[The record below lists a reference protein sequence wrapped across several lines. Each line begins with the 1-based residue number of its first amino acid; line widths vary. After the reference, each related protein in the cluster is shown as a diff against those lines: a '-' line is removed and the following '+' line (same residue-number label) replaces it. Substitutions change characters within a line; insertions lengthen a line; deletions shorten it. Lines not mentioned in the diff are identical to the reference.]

1 MPSLRRVRP
10 IVLVTLTLLG
20 TLLPAASGVQ
30 AAGPILV
37 TTTTDEF
44 NPGAGDTGCS
54 LREAVQAAN
63 TDAAFGG
70 CPAGSGADQ
79 ILLPAGT
86 YAIAPGHDFFPPLNS
101 VGDFDVD
108 GGLTVVGQGH
118 PTIRGSGDERIFE
131 LTLGDALTLR
141 GVNLTG
147 GSSNM
152 GGAIRVDSGTLSLV
166 DVVVDSNAVTSG
178 FGSSGGGIWAGGT
191 GPTVSIAG
199 SRITGNTAKNTGVS
213 YVATGGGIFMGAG
226 TLTITDSLISGNSAA
241 NDGGGID
248 AVAGTTLTLTN
259 STIAS
264 NTGKNGDGLFNAGT
278 ATIRNSTITD
288 NGNNVVGGQGGGIYN
303 SGTATLESVTIGAN
317 RASNG
322 GGDGGDIYNS
332 GSMSARNTL
341 VDEALTSGN
350 CGGTL
355 PTSNGHNLDYGIFS
369 FEPCFGP
376 GGGNVNGVDPKLG
389 PLQDNGGP
397 TPTRALGSGSGA
409 IDKGITVVATPT
421 DQRGVPRPFGAAP
434 DIGAYERASCG
445 GVLVN
450 IVGTAGNDALAGT
463 SGPDGILGLAG
474 NDVINGLDGNDG
486 ICGGAGND
494 VLNGGPG
501 DDFIDGGA
509 GNDTLVP
516 GLGLDRL
523 IGGSG
528 IDTVSYAASATGV
541 AVDLRLPNGVATGQ
555 GRDTI
560 SGVENVIGSAHA
572 DVIRGSA
579 ANNWLILGA
588 GNDRGYGYGGNDRI
602 DGGPGNDILYG
613 LTGNDALYGNAGNDY
628 LNGGLGRDLCRQNAG
643 SGRRISC
650 ER

>member
-1 MPSLRRVRP
+1 MPALRRVRP
-10 IVLVTLTLLG
+10 IVLVTVALLA
-20 TLLPAASGVQ
+20 TLLPAGSAS

-37 TTTTDEF
+37 TTTADEF
-44 NPGAGDTGCS
+44 GTGTECS
-54 LREAVQAAN
+54 LREAVYSAN
-63 TDAAFGG
+63 TDTAFGG

-79 ILLPAGT
+79 INLPAGT
-86 YAIAPGHDFFPPLNS
+86 YGILAGPDTVPNVAG
-101 VGDFDVD
+101 GDFDVD
-108 GGLTVVGQGH
+108 GALTIVGQGR
-118 PTIRGSGDERIFE
+118 PTINGNSKDRIFE
-131 LTLGDALTLR
+131 LTAGDSLTLR
-141 GVNLTG
+141 GLTLTG
-147 GSSNM
+147 GLSYR
-152 GGAIRVDSGTLSLV
+152 GGAILVASGTLSLV
-166 DVVVDSNAVTSG
+166 DVVVDSNAATSAV
-178 FGSSGGGIWAGGT
+178 GSRGGGIWAGGT
-191 GPTVSIAG
+191 GTAVSIVG
-199 SRITGNTAKNTGVS
+199 SRITGNTASSTGVG
-213 YVATGGGIFMGAG
+213 YVAEGGGLYAGAG
-226 TLTITDSLISGNSAA
+226 TWSITDS
-241 NDGGGID
+241 
-248 AVAGTTLTLTN
+248 V
-259 STIAS
+259 IAS
-264 NTGKNGDGLFNAGT
+264 NVAKDGDGLWNAGT
-278 ATIRNSTITD
+278 VTIRNSTFTD
-288 NGNNVVGGQGGGIYN
+288 NGNNVIGGQGGGIYN
-303 SGTATLESVTIGAN
+303 TTSGTVTLESVTIGAN

-322 GGDGGDIYNS
+322 GGDGGNIYNT

-350 CGGTL
+350 CGGIL
-355 PTSNGHNLDYGIFS
+355 PTSNGHNLDYS
-369 FEPCFGP
+369 FNSAEPCFGSVP
-376 GGGNVNGVDPKLG
+376 TDVTGMNPLLG

-397 TPTRALGSGSGA
+397 TPTMALGLGSGA
-409 IDKGITVVATPT
+409 IDKGITVVATST

-450 IVGTAGNDALAGT
+450 IVGTSGNDTLMGT
-463 SGPDGILGLAG
+463 SGPDGILGLGG
-474 NDVINGLDGNDG
+474 NDVIKGLDGNDG

-516 GLGLDRL
+516 GLGLDRV

-560 SGVENVIGSAHA
+560 SGVENVIGSAYA

-588 GNDRGYGYGGNDRI
+588 GNDRAYGYGGNDRI

-628 LNGGLGRDLCRQNAG
+628 LNGGLGRDLCRQGTG

>member
-1 MPSLRRVRP
+1 MDGA
-10 IVLVTLTLLG
+10 LT
-20 TLLPAASGVQ
+20 
-30 AAGPILV
+30 I
-37 TTTTDEF
+37 
-44 NPGAGDTGCS
+44 
-54 LREAVQAAN
+54 
-63 TDAAFGG
+63 
-70 CPAGSGADQ
+70 
-79 ILLPAGT
+79 
-86 YAIAPGHDFFPPLNS
+86 
-101 VGDFDVD
+101 
-108 GGLTVVGQGH
+108 VGQGR
-118 PTIRGSGDERIFE
+118 PTINGNSKDRIFE
-131 LTLGDALTLR
+131 LTAGDSLTLR
-141 GVNLTG
+141 GLTLTG
-147 GSSNM
+147 GLSYR
-152 GGAIRVDSGTLSLV
+152 GGAILVASGTLSLV
-166 DVVVDSNAVTSG
+166 DVVVDSNAATSAV
-178 FGSSGGGIWAGGT
+178 GSRGGGIWAGGT
-191 GPTVSIAG
+191 GTAVSIVG
-199 SRITGNTAKNTGVS
+199 SRITGNTEQLPRTG
-213 YVATGGGIFMGAG
+213 AGGIYRGRQVDDHGLLCRMPERW
-226 TLTITDSLISGNSAA
+226 SASPWMFRPRA
-241 NDGGGID
+241 N
-248 AVAGTTLTLTN
+248 V
-259 STIAS
+259 TIAS
-264 NTGKNGDGLFNAGT
+264 NVAKDGDGLWNAGT
-278 ATIRNSTITD
+278 VTIRNSTFTD
-288 NGNNVVGGQGGGIYN
+288 NGNNVIGGQGGGIYN
-303 SGTATLESVTIGAN
+303 TTSGTVTLENVTIGAN
-317 RASNG
+317 RASNV
-322 GGDGGDIYNS
+322 GGDGGNIYNT

-350 CGGTL
+350 CGGIL
-355 PTSNGHNLDYGIFS
+355 PTSNGHNLDYS
-369 FEPCFGP
+369 FNSAEPCFGSVP
-376 GGGNVNGVDPKLG
+376 TDVTGMNPLLG

-397 TPTRALGSGSGA
+397 TPTMALGLGSGA
-409 IDKGITVVATPT
+409 IDKGITVAATPT

-450 IVGTAGNDALAGT
+450 IVGTSGNDTLMGT

-474 NDVINGLDGNDG
+474 NDVIKGLDGNDG

-516 GLGLDRL
+516 GLGLDRV

-560 SGVENVIGSAHA
+560 SGVENVIGSAYA

-588 GNDRGYGYGGNDRI
+588 GNDRAYGYGGNDRI

-628 LNGGLGRDLCRQNAG
+628 LNGGLGRDLCRQGTG